1 MNRRANQDDERIP
14 ALEEVGLTPESC
26 DVFEDDPHEWLEGP
40 EDYALYLDEALATG
54 DPKVVVHC
62 LQDIALVMGI
72 TPPDDMLAGIG
83 SFLNMLRGMNVQLH
97 ASERREAVEAA

>member
-1 MNRRANQDDERIP
+1 MNRQDDERMP
-14 ALEEVGLTPESC
+14 TLEEACLTPESC
-26 DVFEDDPHEWLEGP
+26 EVYEDDPREWLEGP

-54 DPKVVVHC
+54 DPNVVAHC

-72 TPPDDMLAGIG
+72 TPPDDMLSGLG

-97 ASERREAVEAA
+97 AGVRHEAAEAV